1 VDPSPDDIDC
11 VVPDMSQQQVR
22 DLLGNPLKVFH
33 DDPTGAE
40 LSWMYRDRR
49 HSGGH
54 TYVYFDAAGLV
65 TRVQGSMSF
74 GI

>member
-1 VDPSPDDIDC
+1 
-11 VVPDMSQQQVR
+11 MSQQQVR
-22 DLLGNPLKVFH
+22 DLLGNPLNVFH

-40 LSWMYRDRR
+40 RSWVYRDRR

-54 TYVYFDAAGLV
+54 TYVVFDADGLV
-65 TRVQGSMSF
+65 TRVQGSVSF